1 MKVETWVVSMAG
13 QKVEQMAES
22 MVDKRAVK
30 LVAET
35 AEQTVDL

>member
-22 MVDKRAVK
+22 MVASMAWTK
-30 LVAET
+30 AELR
-35 AEQTVDL
+35 VS